1 VIKYNNHIVVFVCSE
16 VAFLHAHHVV
26 VLGGHVFTHVLHVGP
41 LLCGAPLSLLRGC
54 LLHQPRVELA
64 PEAGLVALM
73 VRDEGRS
80 LRIDVHLYFIN
91 L

>member
-1 VIKYNNHIVVFVCSE
+1 MVFGCSK
-16 VAFLHAHHVV
+16 VTFLHAHHVV
-26 VLGGHVFTHVLHVGP
+26 VLGWHVFPHVLHVG
-41 LLCGAPLSLLRGC
+41 LLLSGAPLNLLRGC

-80 LRIDVHLYFIN
+80 LRIDVHIYFIN